1 MNKKQLQTIDKKT
14 HCYQLPDGTIVRAI
28 SESHVEEYQKEG
40 KTVYTGAASKRVDGT
55 RVETQNY
62 YVAITD
68 FVKRTS
74 ARASLQSK
82 LASITA
88 SHDTKTMSAAELLAL
103 LQA

>member
-1 MNKKQLQTIDKKT
+1 MNKKNLTTIDKKA

-28 SESHVEEYQKEG
+28 SETHVEEYQKEG
-40 KTVYTGAASKRVDGT
+40 KTVYTGAASKTVDGT
-55 RVETQNY
+55 RIETQNY
-62 YVAITD
+62 YVAIDD

-88 SHDTKTMSAAELLAL
+88 DRDMTAMSAAELLAL